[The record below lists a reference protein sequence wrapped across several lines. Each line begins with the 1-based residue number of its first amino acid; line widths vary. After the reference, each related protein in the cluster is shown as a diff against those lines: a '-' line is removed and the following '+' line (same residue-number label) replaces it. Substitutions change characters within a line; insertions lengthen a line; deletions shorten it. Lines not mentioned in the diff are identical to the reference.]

1 MWLFL
6 ACTGDQ
12 PKDQIDTPA
21 DSGPVAD
28 TDSGEDS
35 GGDRGDSGD
44 DTGGD
49 TAEPVVFDTTVDV
62 IVVGT
67 GPAGA
72 AATVTAMDAGATV
85 IVFEREEEAGMG
97 MRLAGLVFGAGT
109 RWQAEDGVEDSP
121 EAAIAEWPEITGANA
136 SQGVQDFVQNSAAN
150 LEWLAA
156 KGAEVEGPMED
167 LDAGSV
173 ARLHQMGWEDD
184 PWPTFTEGYEPE
196 LRLGVEVTE
205 PVMADGVVVG
215 VRWRD
220 TVTGE
225 EGATGAAA
233 VVVAT
238 GGFLRNRDRVNAAVP
253 ALADRE
259 LLYETNPSSNGG
271 GLPFLDLAGAGSLR
285 PEDIGMYVHALQD
298 PGEAEGEALVAFMP
312 DGMVLVDKD
321 GNRFIDEEWSK
332 SFDLFDRLPSG
343 EVYGI
348 TSGPNAENLTFMR
361 PAYNWVVLDEPEML
375 TVPDIEDLGSTDIF
389 VEEDPSTLATAVGL
403 DPDTFVATLDAYN
416 TAAYTGT
423 ADAFGR
429 EPEAGEAVD
438 GPPFVAVRLTP
449 GLAKAFGGVATDAS
463 GHVLTPTGE
472 EIPGL
477 FAAGEVTGMVLG
489 GGGGDGFSGSV
500 NACYWSGRVSGGN
513 AAARALG
520 E

>member
-1 MWLFL
+1 MWFLL
-6 ACTGDQ
+6 ACTGDEPNEQ
-12 PKDQIDTPA
+12 VDSPA

-28 TDSGEDS
+28 TDSGGDTGGDSGDS
-35 GGDRGDSGD
+35 GGDS
-44 DTGGD
+44 
-49 TAEPVVFDTTVDV
+49 AEPVVFDTTVDV
-62 IVVGT
+62 IVVGS

-72 AATVTAMDAGATV
+72 AATVTAMEAGATV

-97 MRLAGLVFGAGT
+97 MRLAGLVFGVDT
-109 RWQAEDGVEDSP
+109 RWQAAEGVSDSV

-136 SQGVQDFVQNSAAN
+136 SEGVQAFITNSGAN
-150 LEWLAA
+150 LEWLEA
-156 KGAEVEGPMED
+156 KGAEIVGPMED

-173 ARLHQMGWEDD
+173 ARLHQMGWDDD

-205 PVMADGVVVG
+205 PVVHEGVVVG

-225 EGATGAAA
+225 EGATGAGA
-233 VVVAT
+233 VVIAT
-238 GGFLRNRDRVNAAVP
+238 GGFLRNRDRVNAVVP

-298 PGEAEGEALVAFMP
+298 PAEAEGEALVAFMP
-312 DGMVLVDKD
+312 EGMVLVDSA

-332 SFDLFDRLPSG
+332 SFDLFEQLPSG
-343 EVYGI
+343 DVFGV
-348 TSGPNAENLTFMR
+348 TSGPNAESLTFMR
-361 PAYNWVVLDEPEML
+361 PAYNWVVVDEPEML
-375 TVPDIEDLGSTDIF
+375 SIPDIQDLGSTDVF
-389 VEEDPSTLATAVGL
+389 MGADPAELATLAGL
-403 DPDTFVATLDAYN
+403 DPDTFTATLDAYN

-423 ADAFGR
+423 ADAYGR
-429 EPEAGEAVD
+429 EPQPEEAID
-438 GPPFVAVRLTP
+438 GAPFVAVRLTP

-463 GHVLTPTGE
+463 GHVLTSTGE
-472 EIPGL
+472 PIPGL

-500 NACYWSGRVSGGN
+500 NACYWSGRVAGAS
-513 AAARALG
+513 AAASALG